1 MILVETGATSATCG
15 WEIPSKLSIDKVPW
29 AQEEQWECTDDF
41 FASDGFLSAT
51 RPHHPRSWHQGD
63 DQSDLLPGPSHACN
77 RPTPRSS

>member
-41 FASDGFLSAT
+41 FASDGFSFSNEATSSAELA
-51 RPHHPRSWHQGD
+51 SG
-63 DQSDLLPGPSHACN
+63 
-77 RPTPRSS
+77 